1 MIIREKGRI
10 FMGFRR
16 KLQKSSAV
24 VLASVALAAGG
35 AVSTASPASA
45 AQVCPAGN
53 LCLYAYTAFSNM
65 QLRTVNTHECFQLA
79 LYDLIDG
86 DGIMSYR
93 NNLPV
98 KAVLWHTS
106 NVAPKPWVSDGTI
119 NSGSFSSNTSG
130 NFSAAVLVCTGGR
143 SPYWSEA

>member
-1 MIIREKGRI
+1 MGLRQKWQKG
-10 FMGFRR
+10 
-16 KLQKSSAV
+16 SAV
-24 VLASVALAAGG
+24 MLTSMVMAAGG
-35 AVSTASPASA
+35 TVATASPASA
-45 AQVCPAGN
+45 AQACPADN

-65 QLRTVNTHECFQLA
+65 KLRTVKTNECFQLA

-98 KAVLWHTS
+98 KAVLWHTT
-106 NVAPKPWVSDGTI
+106 NVAPKPWEALGTI
-119 NSGSFSSNTSG
+119 GAGSFSSNTSG
-130 NFSAAVLVCTGGR
+130 NFSAAILVCTGGR